1 MKPQLPNILFI
12 IADHHRW
19 DWIGCSGYGI
29 PVHTPNID
37 ALATRGTLFE
47 QCICQSPLCA
57 PSRAS
62 LATGLYPNRTGVPD
76 NEFDLDPS
84 ITTYMQLLRNHGYRV
99 ATCGKSDLHKKTK
112 WYGLD
117 GWTRL
122 MGQLGYTEA
131 VDQAGKIDA
140 ALLSGWPTPSD
151 PYMAYLH
158 QQGLAKIHHD
168 DYSKRREYRQEHGRA
183 AWAAPFDRRHH
194 TDDFAGRAAL
204 DLLNGFPKGEPWYL
218 QVNMPGPHDPY
229 DAPAE
234 LLARYAD
241 IEFAM
246 PVGAS
251 PDDRTDHQ
259 AIRRN
264 FAAMIEGIDEW
275 VGRFI
280 DVVAMRDE
288 WANTIIV
295 YTSDHGEMLG
305 EHGRWA
311 KLVPQEASIRVPLI
325 IAGPSVQEGFRSN
338 ALVELTDLSATFTDL
353 VGLEVP
359 SEWDAKSLKPLL
371 TNEDIQHRDVQISML
386 HDWHLVRTREWKL
399 VLTAGKP
406 THLYNLADDPY
417 ELENQIDVKDIQSLS
432 AKMTDLLITQVGS
445 K

>member
-1 MKPQLPNILFI
+1 MSSQQPNILFI

-19 DWIGCSGYGI
+19 DWLGCAGYDI
-29 PVHTPNID
+29 PVRTPNID
-37 ALATRGTLFE
+37 RLAQRGVLFE

-62 LATGLYPNRTGVPD
+62 LATGLYPHRTGVPD

-84 ITTYMQLLRNHGYRV
+84 ITTYMQLLRGHGYRV

-112 WYGLD
+112 WYGLE

-122 MGQLGYTEA
+122 MGQFGFTEA
-131 VDQAGKIDA
+131 IDQAGKLDA
-140 ALLSGWPTPSD
+140 ALHSGWPTPSD

-168 DYSKRREYRQEHGRA
+168 DYIKRRAYRQEHGRA
-183 AWAAPFDRRHH
+183 GWPAPFDRRHH

-204 DLLNGFPKGEPWYL
+204 DPLNGFPVSEPWYL

-234 LLARYAD
+234 LLERYAD
-241 IEFAM
+241 VDFDM
-246 PVGAS
+246 PVAAD
-251 PDDRTDHQ
+251 PEDRTDHQ

-275 VGRFI
+275 VGRL
-280 DVVAMRDE
+280 VEAVAMRDE
-288 WANTIIV
+288 LENTIIV

-311 KLVPQEASIRVPLI
+311 KQVPFEASIRVPLI
-325 IAGPSVQEGFRSN
+325 IAGPSIQSGVRSD
-338 ALVELTDLSATFTDL
+338 ALVELTDLAPTFVDQ
-353 VGLEVP
+353 VGLNIP
-359 SEWDAKSLKPLL
+359 SEWDAKSLTQLL
-371 TNEDIQHRDVQISML
+371 ANENADHRDAQISML
-386 HDWHLVRTREWKL
+386 HDWQLVRTQEWKL
-399 VLTAGKP
+399 VMTDGEP
-406 THLYNLADDPY
+406 SHLYNLAMGFH
-417 ELENQIDVKDIQSLS
+417 ELENVIDSEDNQEVVATLRELLS
-432 AKMTDLLITQVGS
+432 RQTGS
-445 K
+445 